1 VTLNSLSTPKLGSR
15 HNKLK
20 VIAALLIPFCCAS
33 TAMAQTDNPDGPYAG
48 VGWGQFNLNINSL
61 SDAGTAAHDIVHSND
76 NAWKAFAGYRFN
88 RFLALEAAYIDL
100 GKPSDRFSGTGSDG
114 NYRADIG
121 GFSPAIIGTLPLGP
135 VELFAKIGEYYYD
148 SKVKVD
154 LDDPGPSIESS
165 HRRNDLLYGGGVGM
179 TFFEHLH
186 VRAEYETIE
195 IKNAKHSDAF
205 WLSAA
210 WRF

>member
-1 VTLNSLSTPKLGSR
+1 MTLNSLSTQR
-15 HNKLK
+15 HGRRSTILIK
-20 VIAALLIPFCCAS
+20 IAALLTPFFCAS
-33 TAMAQTDNPDGPYAG
+33 SVMAQAENPDGPYVGA
-48 VGWGQFNLNINSL
+48 GWGQFNLNIKNL
-61 SDAGTAAHDIVHSND
+61 GDAGTAANDIVHSND

-100 GKPSDRFSGTGSDG
+100 GSPSDRFSGTGSNG
-114 NYRADIG
+114 NYRVAIS
-121 GFSPAIIGTLPLGP
+121 GFSPALIGSLPLGP
-135 VELFAKIGEYYYD
+135 VELFAKVGEYYYD

-154 LDDPGPSIESS
+154 LDDPGPSIDSS
-165 HRRNDLLYGGGVGM
+165 HRRNDLLYGGGVGL

-195 IKNAKHSDAF
+195 IKNAKNSDAF